1 MRSRQQRRWPCAVL
15 WLLTTAI
22 LVGPAGKAATAA
34 EPEPVRLYIG
44 VDKAQLVVV
53 PQEPFSKVLLA
64 NPNIADVQVITPTQ
78 LLITGKAAGVTSL
91 LLMYPNRVQ
100 FFDLV
105 VHPGPLGRVGVSPGN
120 AEPHAVL
127 VQRADKVSE
136 SIFIKDK
143 DQSWI
148 ELGGVKPEQPEAAKK

>member
-1 MRSRQQRRWPCAVL
+1 MRSRQQRRSCRVPS
-15 WLLTTAI
+15 WLL
-22 LVGPAGKAATAA
+22 AAMVVLGLGGQAARAA
-34 EPEPVRLYIG
+34 ETEPIRLYIG

-53 PQEPFSKVLLA
+53 PQEPFSKVVLA
-64 NPNIADVQVITPTQ
+64 NPNIADVQVLAPTQ
-78 LLITGKAAGVTSL
+78 LLITGKSAGVTSL
-91 LLMYPNRVQ
+91 LLVYAKRVQ

-105 VHPGPLGRVGVSPGN
+105 VHPGPLGRVSVSPGN

-136 SIFIKDK
+136 SVFIQDK

>member
-1 MRSRQQRRWPCAVL
+1 MLAWLLAMAAVL
-15 WLLTTAI
+15 GL
-22 LVGPAGKAATAA
+22 GQAATAA
-34 EPEPVRLYIG
+34 DPEPIRLYIG

-53 PQEPFSKVLLA
+53 PQERFSKVLLA

-78 LLITGKAAGVTSL
+78 LLITGKSAGVTSL
-91 LLMYPNRVQ
+91 LLIYPQRVQ

-136 SIFIKDK
+136 SVFVKDK

-148 ELGGVKPEQPEAAKK
+148 ELGGVKPEQPEAPKK